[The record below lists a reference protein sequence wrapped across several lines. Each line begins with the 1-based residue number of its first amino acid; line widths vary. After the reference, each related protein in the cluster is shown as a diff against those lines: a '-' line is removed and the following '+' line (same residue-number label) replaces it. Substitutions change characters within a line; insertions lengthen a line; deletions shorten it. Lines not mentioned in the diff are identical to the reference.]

1 MVSSTPVQILP
12 GAGILSVGP
21 STFSLPPF
29 VLPGPAS
36 LPKVTING
44 QVLTPAP
51 SSGYILASKTVFPG
65 SPVTV
70 SGLRVALN
78 TDIAGSSHLV
88 IGTSTT
94 EIVTSL
100 MQLPVII
107 NSMTLIPNVAPA
119 YNIDG
124 SNLMKLGEM
133 TVSGIR
139 VALTT
144 NAAGQDVVV
153 VGSST
158 RVVGCDITS
167 IPGPEP
173 IEDPTDSEISASPP
187 SPGRP
192 LLEFNGHTFDTDA
205 NGAYVIA
212 SQTLVPGK
220 SITVEN
226 TPILLATSSSELLIG
241 TSIINST
248 QPTNPS
254 MTNAQSKDPGQQA
267 ASVETTSDDPSIQ
280 ASDTNPLTT
289 SQPTPNE
296 LLINGD
302 TIIALSTSGLLIRS
316 QTLTPGETITV
327 SGTAMALDLDASE
340 TALVIAG
347 STITAGGA
355 DSTPTSIG
363 LGAFIMS
370 AFDPMRTS
378 TTSLEPLNS
387 TAISSSLS
395 AAAGRGSLSSLLSGS
410 SGTSSSVKGGDTPK
424 ASTGALVDGAYYYG
438 FWVLLF
444 V

>member
-21 STFSLPPF
+21 SRFSLPPF
-29 VLPGPAS
+29 ALPSPAS

-65 SPVTV
+65 NPITV
-70 SGLRVALN
+70 SGLRVALDT

-94 EIVTSL
+94 EIVPSL

-107 NSMTLIPNVAPA
+107 NGMTLTPNVAPA

-124 SNLMKLGEM
+124 STLMKPGEM

-139 VALTT
+139 VAFTT

-158 RVVGCDITS
+158 RVVGGDITS

-187 SPGRP
+187 SPGRRP
-192 LLEFNGHTFDTDA
+192 LEFNGYTFDTDA
-205 NGAYVIA
+205 NGAYVIV
-212 SQTLVPGK
+212 SQTLIPGK

-226 TPILLATSSSELLIG
+226 TPILLATSASELLIG
-241 TSIINST
+241 TSTIKLI

-267 ASVETTSDDPSIQ
+267 ASVETTSDDHSIQ

-296 LLINGD
+296 LLIDGD
-302 TIIALSTSGLLIRS
+302 TI
-316 QTLTPGETITV
+316 TITV

-347 STITAGGA
+347 STITAGAA

-395 AAAGRGSLSSLLSGS
+395 AAAGSGSLSSLLSGS
-410 SGTSSSVKGGDTPK
+410 SSTSSSVKGGDTTK
-424 ASTGALVDGAYYYG
+424 ASTGALVDGVQRFMG
-438 FWVLLF
+438 LLLWILG
-444 V
+444 VIICMNTV